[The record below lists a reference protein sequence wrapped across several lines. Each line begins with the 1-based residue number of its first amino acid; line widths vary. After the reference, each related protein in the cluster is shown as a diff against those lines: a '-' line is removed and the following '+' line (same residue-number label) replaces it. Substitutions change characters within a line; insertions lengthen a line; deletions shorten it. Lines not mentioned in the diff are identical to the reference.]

1 MACPHCATPVAIQ
14 GSRKAEEA
22 IIISNIFDLRTTS
35 KIECVHPP
43 DLMSM
48 LCTVSSSR
56 DSAYR
61 VIFWKPQIMEQLND
75 GRVTAASKPR
85 FPSLMTAKKYWKMLT
100 LGLRKQTKK
109 TTNEDPWKKKSKQK
123 RKTHHQRSRK
133 QNNPTKNQKQ
143 KNPTTKYHPQDKWN
157 IQINPFFGLLAGMV
171 LFWEPV
177 QRWFAFPWIF
187 STRSC
192 SHPVLQT
199 DTSKTP
205 RSLEA
210 DPLLP

>member
-1 MACPHCATPVAIQ
+1 MCIHLTSWACCALSAAHVTPHIGWFS
-14 GSRKAEEA
+14 GSHR
-22 IIISNIFDLRTTS
+22 SWNN
-35 KIECVHPP
+35 
-43 DLMSM
+43 
-48 LCTVSSSR
+48 
-56 DSAYR
+56 
-61 VIFWKPQIMEQLND
+61 ND

-85 FPSLMTAKKYWKMLT
+85 FPSLKTAKKCWKMLT

-109 TTNEDPWKKKSKQK
+109 HKWRPLKKKSKQK

-133 QNNPTKNQKQ
+133 QNNPTKTQKQ
-143 KNPTTKYHPQDKWN
+143 TKNPTTKYHPQDKWN

-171 LFWEPV
+171 LFWEPI
-177 QRWFAFPWIF
+177 QRWFTFPWIF
-187 STRSC
+187 STWSC
-192 SHPVLQT
+192 SQPVLQT

>member
-109 TTNEDPWKKKSKQK
+109 PQMKTPEKKIKTKKENPPPKKQK
-123 RKTHHQRSRK
+123 TK
-133 QNNPTKNQKQ
+133 QPNQKP
-143 KNPTTKYHPQDKWN
+143 KAKKPHY
-157 IQINPFFGLLAGMV
+157 QIPSS
-171 LFWEPV
+171 
-177 QRWFAFPWIF
+177 R
-187 STRSC
+187 
-192 SHPVLQT
+192 
-199 DTSKTP
+199 
-205 RSLEA
+205 
-210 DPLLP
+210 

>member
-1 MACPHCATPVAIQ
+1 MACPHSVPTPVAIQ

-22 IIISNIFDLRTTS
+22 IIISNILNLRTTS

-85 FPSLMTAKKYWKMLT
+85 FPSLKTAKKCWKMLT

-109 TTNEDPWKKKSKQK
+109 HK
-123 RKTHHQRSRK
+123 
-133 QNNPTKNQKQ
+133 
-143 KNPTTKYHPQDKWN
+143 
-157 IQINPFFGLLAGMV
+157 
-171 LFWEPV
+171 
-177 QRWFAFPWIF
+177 
-187 STRSC
+187 
-192 SHPVLQT
+192 
-199 DTSKTP
+199 
-205 RSLEA
+205 
-210 DPLLP
+210 